1 MKRLTLAALTLAA
14 MSSTAIAADLMI
26 DAGVVE
32 APAAQAAALSG
43 DFEGYVGGLSLTDAD
58 ETYSFNGYLL
68 GGAARVNAWLSDQV
82 SAQFDLSG
90 EMLNGGDP
98 DGESS
103 DYSVLEAAAH
113 VNWRTSDLLL
123 GVFGSVGA
131 MSDSDY
137 AALGDGSFATIGG
150 EAMSTMDKI
159 QLYGQVGYTKGFG
172 DVDDVSALY
181 ARGEIRYFVNPN
193 MMLSADIG
201 AARVEYGKSDQ
212 IDAVR
217 WGAKAEYRFDDSP
230 ISIYAAYQGNYQT
243 ESDEDEEWTVHTALV
258 GIKFNFGSD
267 TLEDAAKSGA
277 TLHDYNPIT
286 GYEHL
291 RYVEWE

>member
-1 MKRLTLAALTLAA
+1 MKRLSLAALTLAA
-14 MSSTAIAADLMI
+14 MSSTAFAADLMI
-26 DAGVVE
+26 DSGVVE
-32 APAAQAAALSG
+32 APAAAASTLSG

-58 ETYSFNGYLL
+58 ETYSFTGYLL
-68 GGAARVNAWLSDQV
+68 GGAARVNAWLSDEV

-90 EMLNGGDP
+90 ETLNGGDP

-113 VNWRTSDLLL
+113 INWRTSDLLL

-150 EAMSTMDKI
+150 EAMSTMDQI

-193 MMLSADIG
+193 MMLSANIG
-201 AARVEYGKSDQ
+201 AARVDYGKSDQ